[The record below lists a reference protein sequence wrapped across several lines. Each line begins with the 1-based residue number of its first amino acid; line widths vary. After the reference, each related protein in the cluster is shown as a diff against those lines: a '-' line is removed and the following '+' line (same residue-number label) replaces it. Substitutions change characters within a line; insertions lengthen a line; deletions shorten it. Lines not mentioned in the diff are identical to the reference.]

1 MKKRATIAVAAF
13 LAVFG
18 TIFGIAASLGPSTS
32 AQSGAATAVV
42 AACDTDGV
50 TVSYTTSYD
59 ATDGRYEISSVTVSG
74 ISNSCDTKTLSLNL
88 TNTAGTTSYG
98 SASGAI
104 ADDAGATSQTFAVTN
119 GASAESTEKVHI
131 FIA

>member
-1 MKKRATIAVAAF
+1 MKKRATVAVAAF

-50 TVSYTTSYD
+50 TVTYTTGYD

-104 ADDAGATSQTFAVTN
+104 ANDAAATSQSFTVTN

>member
-50 TVSYTTSYD
+50 TVSYTTGYD

-74 ISNSCDTKTLSLNL
+74 ISNSCDAKTLSLNL

-98 SASGAI
+98 STSGAI
-104 ADDAGATSQTFAVTN
+104 ANDAGATSQSFTVTN
-119 GASAESTEKVHI
+119 GASAEATETVHI